1 MLFTLIWKPDRCGES
16 MLPPLFRI
24 AFRNVLRNRRRSLI
38 TFSAVFLALG
48 IMVSIRGFLNGLQAT
63 IRESVVLGQ
72 TGALQVHR
80 KGFLKSVN
88 ATLDQVIPS
97 DAEFL
102 RKITAVPG
110 VKAATA
116 RIMFGGMA
124 NANDTST
131 AAMFTA
137 IDPINE
143 LMVCPRRNEMIYRGK
158 SLKDSSPIAA
168 ILSPELA
175 SSLGVKLGQR
185 ATILTSD
192 RDGVMNALDFDFTG
206 EYGQPGLPLPD
217 KKLGFVPLAFAQ
229 QLLRM
234 EGKATEIAISLHR
247 FEDAERLKPI
257 LQEALGPEYEVATW
271 HDIAAYVDDAIAT
284 QNFILNLIAGVFL
297 FVALLGIANTM
308 LMSVL
313 ERTREIGTM
322 MSVGVRR
329 RQILTLFLLEAS
341 LLGLAGGILGALA
354 GGSFVVYYGHTGMVL
369 PIPGMLVPL
378 HVFPVISASYILFI
392 LALAAGGAALA
403 ALWPSIRAS
412 RMRPVEALS
421 SV

>member
-1 MLFTLIWKPDRCGES
+1 
-16 MLPPLFRI
+16 
-24 AFRNVLRNRRRSLI
+24 
-38 TFSAVFLALG
+38 
-48 IMVSIRGFLNGLQAT
+48 
-63 IRESVVLGQ
+63 
-72 TGALQVHR
+72 
-80 KGFLKSVN
+80 
-88 ATLDQVIPS
+88 
-97 DAEFL
+97 
-102 RKITAVPG
+102 
-110 VKAATA
+110 
-116 RIMFGGMA
+116 
-124 NANDTST
+124 
-131 AAMFTA
+131 
-137 IDPINE
+137 
-143 LMVCPRRNEMIYRGK
+143 MIYRGK

-175 SSLGVKLGQR
+175 SNLGVKLGQR

-192 RDGVMNALDFDFTG
+192 RDGVMNALDFDFVG

-217 KKLGFVPLAFAQ
+217 KKLGFVPLSFAQ
-229 QLLRM
+229 ELLRM
-234 EGKATEIAISLHR
+234 EGKATEIAVALHR
-247 FEDAERLKPI
+247 FEDAERLKPV

-271 HDIAAYVDDAIAT
+271 HDVAAFVDDAIAT

-329 RQILTLFLLEAS
+329 RQILSMFLLEAS
-341 LLGLAGGILGALA
+341 LLGLAGGILGALV
-354 GGSFVVYYGHTGMVL
+354 GGGFVLYYGHTGMVL

-378 HVFPVISASYILFI
+378 HVFPVISGSYILFI

-403 ALWPSIRAS
+403 ALWPSVRAS

>member
-1 MLFTLIWKPDRCGES
+1 

-102 RKITAVPG
+102 RKITSVPG

-137 IDPINE
+137 MDPVQE
-143 LMVCPRRNEMIYRGK
+143 LIVCPRRNEMIYRGK

-175 SSLGVKLGQR
+175 SNLGVKLGQR

-192 RDGVMNALDFDFTG
+192 RDGVMNALDFDFVG

-217 KKLGFVPLAFAQ
+217 KKLGFVPLSFAQ
-229 QLLRM
+229 ELLRM
-234 EGKATEIAISLHR
+234 EGKATEIAVALHR
-247 FEDAERLKPI
+247 FEDAERLKPV

-271 HDIAAYVDDAIAT
+271 HDVAAFVDDAIAT

-329 RQILTLFLLEAS
+329 RQILSMFLLEAS
-341 LLGLAGGILGALA
+341 LLGLAGGILGALV
-354 GGSFVVYYGHTGMVL
+354 GGGFVLYYGHTGMVL

-378 HVFPVISASYILFI
+378 HVFPVISGSYILFI

-403 ALWPSIRAS
+403 ALWPSVRAS

>member
-1 MLFTLIWKPDRCGES
+1 

-88 ATLDQVIPS
+88 ASLDQVIPS
-97 DAEFL
+97 DEAFL
-102 RKITAVPG
+102 RKITAVSG

-124 NANDTST
+124 NANDTSA

-137 IDPINE
+137 IDPVQE
-143 LMVCPRRNEMIYRGK
+143 LIVCPRRNEMIYRGK
-158 SLKDSSPIAA
+158 NLKESSPIAA

-175 SSLGVKLGQR
+175 SSLGIKLGQR

-206 EYGQPGLPLPD
+206 QYGQPGLPLPD

-234 EGKATEIAISLHR
+234 EGKATEIAIALHR
-247 FEDAERLKPI
+247 FEDAERIKPI
-257 LQEALGPEYEVATW
+257 LQEVLGPEYEVATW
-271 HDIAAYVDDAIAT
+271 HDVAAYIDDAIAT

-308 LMSVL
+308 LMSML

-341 LLGLAGGILGALA
+341 LLGLAGGILGALV
-354 GGSFVVYYGHTGMVL
+354 GGSFVLYYEHSGMLL
-369 PIPGMLVPL
+369 PIPEMPVPL
-378 HVFPVISASYILFI
+378 HIFPTISASYILFI
-392 LALAAGGAALA
+392 LSLAAGGAALA

-412 RMRPVEALS
+412 RMRPVEALC

>member
-1 MLFTLIWKPDRCGES
+1 

-48 IMVSIRGFLNGLQAT
+48 VMVSIRGFLNGLQAT

-80 KGFLKSVN
+80 TGFLKSVS
-88 ATLDQVIPS
+88 ATLELSIPS
-97 DAEFL
+97 DEAFL
-102 RKITAVPG
+102 SKITAVPG

-131 AAMFTA
+131 AALFNAM
-137 IDPINE
+137 DPVRE
-143 LMVCPRRNEMIYRGK
+143 LLVCPRRNEMIYRGK
-158 SLKDSSPIAA
+158 SLKDSPPASGV
-168 ILSPELA
+168 LSPELA
-175 SSLGVKLGQR
+175 ANLGVKFGQR

-192 RDGVMNALDFDFTG
+192 RDGVMNALDFNFVG

-217 KKLGFVPLAFAQ
+217 KKLGFVPLALAQ
-229 QLLRM
+229 ELLRM
-234 EGKATEIAISLHR
+234 EGRATEIAVALER
-247 FEDAERLKPI
+247 FDDAEKVKPV
-257 LQEALGPEYEVATW
+257 LQAALGPEYEVSTW
-271 HDIAAYVDDAIAT
+271 HDVASYVDDAIAT
-284 QNFILNLIAGVFL
+284 QNFILNLIAGLFL

-329 RQILTLFLLEAS
+329 HQILTLFLLEAS
-341 LLGLAGGILGALA
+341 LLGLAGGILGAFA
-354 GGSFVVYYGHTGMVL
+354 GGGFVFYYGYKGMVL

-403 ALWPSIRAS
+403 ALWPSVRAS
-412 RMRPVEALS
+412 KLRPVEALS
-421 SV
+421 AV

>member
-1 MLFTLIWKPDRCGES
+1 MKNPDRCGES

-102 RKITAVPG
+102 RKITSVPG

-137 IDPINE
+137 MDPVQE
-143 LMVCPRRNEMIYRGK
+143 LIVCPRRNEMINSGK

-175 SSLGVKLGQR
+175 SNLGVKLGQR

-192 RDGVMNALDFDFTG
+192 RDGVMNALDFDFVG

-217 KKLGFVPLAFAQ
+217 KKLGFVPLSFAQ
-229 QLLRM
+229 ELLRM
-234 EGKATEIAISLHR
+234 EGKATEIAVALHR
-247 FEDAERLKPI
+247 FEDAERLKPV

-271 HDIAAYVDDAIAT
+271 HDVAAFVDDAIAT

-329 RQILTLFLLEAS
+329 RQILSMFLLEAS
-341 LLGLAGGILGALA
+341 LLGLAGGILGALV
-354 GGSFVVYYGHTGMVL
+354 GGGFVLYYGHTGMVL

-378 HVFPVISASYILFI
+378 HVFPVISGSYILFI

-403 ALWPSIRAS
+403 ALWPSVRAS

>member
-1 MLFTLIWKPDRCGES
+1 

-97 DAEFL
+97 DEAFL
-102 RKITAVPG
+102 RKITAVSG

-124 NANDTST
+124 NANDTSA

-137 IDPINE
+137 IDPVQE
-143 LMVCPRRNEMIYRGK
+143 LIVCPRRNEMIYRGK
-158 SLKDSSPIAA
+158 SLKESGPIAA

-175 SSLGVKLGQR
+175 SSLGIKLGQR

-206 EYGQPGLPLPD
+206 QYGQPGLPLPD
-217 KKLGFVPLAFAQ
+217 KKLGFVPLTFAQ

-234 EGKATEIAISLHR
+234 EGKATEIAIALHR
-247 FEDAERLKPI
+247 FEDAERIKPI
-257 LQEALGPEYEVATW
+257 LQEALGPEYEVVTW
-271 HDIAAYVDDAIAT
+271 HDVAAYIDDAIAT

-341 LLGLAGGILGALA
+341 LLGLTGGILGALV
-354 GGSFVVYYGHTGMVL
+354 GGSFVLYYGHSGIVL
-369 PIPGMLVPL
+369 PIPEMPVPL
-378 HVFPVISASYILFI
+378 HIFPAISASYILFI

>member
-1 MLFTLIWKPDRCGES
+1 MKNPDRCGES

-102 RKITAVPG
+102 RKITSVPG

-137 IDPINE
+137 MDPVQE
-143 LMVCPRRNEMIYRGK
+143 LIVCPRRNEMIYRGK

-175 SSLGVKLGQR
+175 SNLGVKLGQR

-192 RDGVMNALDFDFTG
+192 RDGVMNALDFDFVG

-217 KKLGFVPLAFAQ
+217 KKLGFVPLSFAQ
-229 QLLRM
+229 ELLRM
-234 EGKATEIAISLHR
+234 EGKATEIAVALHR
-247 FEDAERLKPI
+247 FEDAERLKPV
-257 LQEALGPEYEVATW
+257 LQEALGRRINRSRRISQKVRMIPEQLRQRIEQEPSSLCCT
-271 HDIAAYVDDAIAT
+271 HAA
-284 QNFILNLIAGVFL
+284 
-297 FVALLGIANTM
+297 
-308 LMSVL
+308 
-313 ERTREIGTM
+313 
-322 MSVGVRR
+322 
-329 RQILTLFLLEAS
+329 
-341 LLGLAGGILGALA
+341 
-354 GGSFVVYYGHTGMVL
+354 
-369 PIPGMLVPL
+369 
-378 HVFPVISASYILFI
+378 
-392 LALAAGGAALA
+392 
-403 ALWPSIRAS
+403 
-412 RMRPVEALS
+412 
-421 SV
+421 

>member
-1 MLFTLIWKPDRCGES
+1 MKNPDRCGES

-102 RKITAVPG
+102 RKITSVPG

-137 IDPINE
+137 MDPVQE
-143 LMVCPRRNEMIYRGK
+143 LIVCPRRNEMIYRGK

-175 SSLGVKLGQR
+175 SNLGVKLGQR

-192 RDGVMNALDFDFTG
+192 RDGVMNALDFDFVG

-217 KKLGFVPLAFAQ
+217 KKLGFVPLSFAQ
-229 QLLRM
+229 ELLRM
-234 EGKATEIAISLHR
+234 EGKATEIAVALHR
-247 FEDAERLKPI
+247 FEDAERLKPV

-271 HDIAAYVDDAIAT
+271 HDVAAFVDDAIAT

-329 RQILTLFLLEAS
+329 RQILSMFLLEAS
-341 LLGLAGGILGALA
+341 LLGLAGGILGALV
-354 GGSFVVYYGHTGMVL
+354 GGGFVLYYGHTGMVL
-369 PIPGMLVPL
+369 PIHGMLVPL
-378 HVFPVISASYILFI
+378 HVFPVISGSYILFI

-403 ALWPSIRAS
+403 ALWPSVRAS

>member
-1 MLFTLIWKPDRCGES
+1 
-16 MLPPLFRI
+16 MLPPLLRI

-80 KGFLKSVN
+80 TGFLKSVS
-88 ATLDQVIPS
+88 ASLDMSIPS
-97 DAEFL
+97 DDAFL
-102 RKITAVPG
+102 AKITAIPG
-110 VKAATA
+110 VKEATA
-116 RIMFGGMA
+116 RIMFGGMP
-124 NANDTST
+124 NANDVST
-131 AAMFTA
+131 AALFTA
-137 IDPINE
+137 MDPKRE
-143 LMVCPRRNEMIYRGK
+143 LTVCPRRNEMIYRGK
-158 SLKDSSPIAA
+158 ALKDSGPAAA

-175 SSLGVKLGQR
+175 ASLGIKLGQK
-185 ATILTSD
+185 ATLLTGD
-192 RDGVMNALDFDFTG
+192 RDGVMNALDFEFVG

-229 QLLRM
+229 ELLRM
-234 EGKATEIAISLHR
+234 EGRATEIAVALHH
-247 FEDAERLKPI
+247 FEDAEKVKPV
-257 LQEALGPEYEVATW
+257 LQATLGPEYEVSTW
-271 HDIAAYVDDAIAT
+271 HDVAAYIDDAIAT

-341 LLGLAGGILGALA
+341 LLGLAGGVLGSIA
-354 GGSFVVYYGHTGMVL
+354 GGGFVLYYGHKGMIL
-369 PIPGMLVPL
+369 PIPGMLAPL
-378 HVFPVISASYILFI
+378 HVFPLVSAGYILFI
-392 LALAAGGAALA
+392 LGLAAGGAALA
-403 ALWPSIRAS
+403 ALWPSVRAS

-421 SV
+421 AV